1 MDLIEIYLKAFKDY
15 LHWLWNDQI
24 LISTNSLFGNY
35 FWGIAL
41 ISITFFIIQVV
52 IPWRKNQAVFRKQ
65 FWQDVFYM
73 YFNLFLF
80 YIIFFAGLSAVAE
93 SILRSTINTLNI
105 NDFEMFNM
113 GDLPIWTQ
121 LLIVF
126 IVSDFT
132 HWNIH
137 RMLHKY
143 SFLWRFHSVHHLD
156 TQLDVTTSL
165 RFHFGELLLSSLFKT
180 ILILFLGTPISV
192 FIFYEILLSA
202 CNQFHHSNIKL
213 SDNLDQ
219 ILSKFIVTPKYHT
232 NHHTVMKDSRNANY
246 SSILTIWDS
255 IFFTYKDA
263 KIEDRQYLGLDD
275 RSKEFGLIQY
285 IRHPFVKD
293 R

>member
-1 MDLIEIYLKAFKDY
+1 MIEILTNLKLIFFIMLFIILFIFESFYSERKWTSKRFFRLFFHVKIAIINTVIIRFPTIFLIIPSLMLITENQYGVLNNIDISFVLKAV
-15 LHWLWNDQI
+15 
-24 LISTNSLFGNY
+24 FGLLLLDLAYY
-35 FWGIAL
+35 FWH
-41 ISITFFIIQVV
+41 
-52 IPWRKNQAVFRKQ
+52 R
-65 FWQDVFYM
+65 
-73 YFNLFLF
+73 
-80 YIIFFAGLSAVAE
+80 
-93 SILRSTINTLNI
+93 LNHT
-105 NDFEMFNM
+105 N
-113 GDLPIWTQ
+113 
-121 LLIVF
+121 
-126 IVSDFT
+126 
-132 HWNIH
+132 
-137 RMLHKY
+137 

-180 ILILFLGTPISV
+180 ILILFLGAPISV

-285 IRHPFVKD
+285 IRHPFIKD

>member
-1 MDLIEIYLKAFKDY
+1 MIEILTNLK
-15 LHWLWNDQI
+15 
-24 LISTNSLFGNY
+24 
-35 FWGIAL
+35 
-41 ISITFFIIQVV
+41 
-52 IPWRKNQAVFRKQ
+52 
-65 FWQDVFYM
+65 
-73 YFNLFLF
+73 
-80 YIIFFAGLSAVAE
+80 IIFFIMIFIILFIFE
-93 SILRSTINTLNI
+93 SFYSEREWTSKRFFRLFFHVKIAIINTVIIRFPTIFLIIPSLMLITENQYGVLNNIDI
-105 NDFEMFNM
+105 NFALKALF
-113 GDLPIWTQ
+113 GLLLLDLAYYFW
-121 LLIVF
+121 
-126 IVSDFT
+126 
-132 HWNIH
+132 H
-137 RMLHKY
+137 RLNHTN

-213 SDNLDQ
+213 SGNLDQ

-232 NHHTVMKDSRNANY
+232 NHHTVIKDSRNANY

-263 KIEDRQYLGLDD
+263 KIEDREYLGLDD
-275 RSKEFGLIQY
+275 RSKEFGLMQY
-285 IRHPFVKD
+285 IKHPFIKD

>member
-1 MDLIEIYLKAFKDY
+1 MIEILTNLKLIFFVMLFIILFIFESFYSEREWTSKRFFRLFFHVKIAIINTVIIRFPTIFLIIPSLMLITENQYGVLNNIDISFALKAV
-15 LHWLWNDQI
+15 
-24 LISTNSLFGNY
+24 FGLLLLDLAYY
-35 FWGIAL
+35 FWH
-41 ISITFFIIQVV
+41 
-52 IPWRKNQAVFRKQ
+52 R
-65 FWQDVFYM
+65 
-73 YFNLFLF
+73 
-80 YIIFFAGLSAVAE
+80 
-93 SILRSTINTLNI
+93 LNHT
-105 NDFEMFNM
+105 N
-113 GDLPIWTQ
+113 
-121 LLIVF
+121 
-126 IVSDFT
+126 
-132 HWNIH
+132 
-137 RMLHKY
+137 

-156 TQLDVTTSL
+156 THLDVTTSL

-180 ILILFLGTPISV
+180 ILILLLGAPISV

-219 ILSKFIVTPKYHT
+219 ILNKFIVTPKYHT

-263 KIEDRQYLGLDD
+263 KIEDRQYLGLND

-285 IRHPFVKD
+285 IKHPFIKE

>member
-1 MDLIEIYLKAFKDY
+1 MIEILTNLK
-15 LHWLWNDQI
+15 
-24 LISTNSLFGNY
+24 LI
-35 FWGIAL
+35 
-41 ISITFFIIQVV
+41 FFIMLFI
-52 IPWRKNQAVFRKQ
+52 ILFIFESFYSERAWTSKRFFR
-65 FWQDVFYM
+65 
-73 YFNLFLF
+73 LFF
-80 YIIFFAGLSAVAE
+80 HTKIAI
-93 SILRSTINTLNI
+93 INTLIIRFPTIFLIIPSLMLITENQYGILNNI
-105 NDFEMFNM
+105 DVGFTLKAIF
-113 GDLPIWTQ
+113 GLLLLDLAYYFW
-121 LLIVF
+121 
-126 IVSDFT
+126 
-132 HWNIH
+132 H
-137 RMLHKY
+137 RLNHTN

-180 ILILFLGTPISV
+180 ILILFLGMPISV

-213 SDNLDQ
+213 SYTVDQ

-232 NHHTVMKDSRNANY
+232 NHHTVIKASRNANY

-263 KIEDRQYLGLDD
+263 TIEDRQYLGLDD

-285 IRHPFVKD
+285 IRHPFIKE

>member
-1 MDLIEIYLKAFKDY
+1 MIEILTNLKLIFFVMLFIILFILESLYSEREWTSKRVFRLFFHVKIAIINTVIIRFPTIFLIIPSLMLITENQYGILNNIDINFALKA
-15 LHWLWNDQI
+15 
-24 LISTNSLFGNY
+24 LFGLLLLDLAYY
-35 FWGIAL
+35 FWH
-41 ISITFFIIQVV
+41 
-52 IPWRKNQAVFRKQ
+52 R
-65 FWQDVFYM
+65 
-73 YFNLFLF
+73 
-80 YIIFFAGLSAVAE
+80 
-93 SILRSTINTLNI
+93 LNHT
-105 NDFEMFNM
+105 N
-113 GDLPIWTQ
+113 
-121 LLIVF
+121 
-126 IVSDFT
+126 
-132 HWNIH
+132 
-137 RMLHKY
+137 

-180 ILILFLGTPISV
+180 ILILFLGAPISV

-232 NHHTVMKDSRNANY
+232 NHHTVMKGSRNANY

-263 KIEDRQYLGLDD
+263 KIEDREYLGLDD

-285 IRHPFVKD
+285 IRHPFIKD

>member
-1 MDLIEIYLKAFKDY
+1 MIEILTNLKLIFFVMLFIILFIFESFYSEREWTSKRFFRLFFHVKIAIINTVIIRFPTIFLIIPSLMLITENQYGVLNNIDISFALKAV
-15 LHWLWNDQI
+15 
-24 LISTNSLFGNY
+24 FGLLLLDLAYY
-35 FWGIAL
+35 FWH
-41 ISITFFIIQVV
+41 
-52 IPWRKNQAVFRKQ
+52 R
-65 FWQDVFYM
+65 
-73 YFNLFLF
+73 
-80 YIIFFAGLSAVAE
+80 
-93 SILRSTINTLNI
+93 LNHT
-105 NDFEMFNM
+105 N
-113 GDLPIWTQ
+113 
-121 LLIVF
+121 
-126 IVSDFT
+126 
-132 HWNIH
+132 
-137 RMLHKY
+137 

-165 RFHFGELLLSSLFKT
+165 RFHFGELLLSSIFKT
-180 ILILFLGTPISV
+180 ILILFLGAPISV
-192 FIFYEILLSA
+192 FICYEILLSA

-285 IRHPFVKD
+285 IRHPFIKD

>member
-1 MDLIEIYLKAFKDY
+1 MIEILTNLKLIFFVMLFIILFIFESFYSEREWTSKRFFRLFFHVKIAIINTVIIRFPTIFLIIPSLMLITENQYGVLNNIDISFALKAV
-15 LHWLWNDQI
+15 
-24 LISTNSLFGNY
+24 FGLLLLDLAYY
-35 FWGIAL
+35 FWH
-41 ISITFFIIQVV
+41 
-52 IPWRKNQAVFRKQ
+52 R
-65 FWQDVFYM
+65 
-73 YFNLFLF
+73 
-80 YIIFFAGLSAVAE
+80 
-93 SILRSTINTLNI
+93 LNHT
-105 NDFEMFNM
+105 N
-113 GDLPIWTQ
+113 
-121 LLIVF
+121 
-126 IVSDFT
+126 
-132 HWNIH
+132 
-137 RMLHKY
+137 
-143 SFLWRFHSVHHLD
+143 SFLWMFHSVHHLD
-156 TQLDVTTSL
+156 THLDVTTSL

-180 ILILFLGTPISV
+180 ILILLLGAPISV

-219 ILSKFIVTPKYHT
+219 ILNKFIVTPKYHT

-285 IRHPFVKD
+285 IRHPFIKD

>member
-1 MDLIEIYLKAFKDY
+1 MIEILTNLKLIFFVMLFIILFIFESFYSEREWTSKRFFRLFFHVKIAIINTVIIRFPTIFLIIPSLMLITENQYGVLNNIDISFALKAV
-15 LHWLWNDQI
+15 
-24 LISTNSLFGNY
+24 FGLLLLDLAYY
-35 FWGIAL
+35 FWH
-41 ISITFFIIQVV
+41 
-52 IPWRKNQAVFRKQ
+52 R
-65 FWQDVFYM
+65 
-73 YFNLFLF
+73 
-80 YIIFFAGLSAVAE
+80 
-93 SILRSTINTLNI
+93 LNHT
-105 NDFEMFNM
+105 N
-113 GDLPIWTQ
+113 
-121 LLIVF
+121 
-126 IVSDFT
+126 
-132 HWNIH
+132 
-137 RMLHKY
+137 

-156 TQLDVTTSL
+156 THLYVTTSL

-285 IRHPFVKD
+285 IRHPFIKD

>member
-1 MDLIEIYLKAFKDY
+1 MIEILTNLKLIFFVMLFIILFIFESFYSEREWTSKRFFRLFFHVKIAIINTVIIRFPTIFLIIPSLMLITENQYGVLNNIDISFALKAV
-15 LHWLWNDQI
+15 
-24 LISTNSLFGNY
+24 FGLLLLDLAYY
-35 FWGIAL
+35 FWH
-41 ISITFFIIQVV
+41 
-52 IPWRKNQAVFRKQ
+52 R
-65 FWQDVFYM
+65 
-73 YFNLFLF
+73 
-80 YIIFFAGLSAVAE
+80 
-93 SILRSTINTLNI
+93 LNHT
-105 NDFEMFNM
+105 N
-113 GDLPIWTQ
+113 
-121 LLIVF
+121 
-126 IVSDFT
+126 
-132 HWNIH
+132 
-137 RMLHKY
+137 

-156 TQLDVTTSL
+156 THLDVTTSL

-180 ILILFLGTPISV
+180 ILILLLGAPISV

-285 IRHPFVKD
+285 IRHPFIKD

>member
-1 MDLIEIYLKAFKDY
+1 MIEILTNLKLIFFVMLFIILFIFESFYSEREWTSKRFFRLFFHVKIAIINTVIIRFPTIFLIIPSLMLITENQYGVLNNIDISFALKAV
-15 LHWLWNDQI
+15 
-24 LISTNSLFGNY
+24 FGLLLLDLAYY
-35 FWGIAL
+35 FWH
-41 ISITFFIIQVV
+41 
-52 IPWRKNQAVFRKQ
+52 R
-65 FWQDVFYM
+65 
-73 YFNLFLF
+73 
-80 YIIFFAGLSAVAE
+80 
-93 SILRSTINTLNI
+93 LNHT
-105 NDFEMFNM
+105 N
-113 GDLPIWTQ
+113 
-121 LLIVF
+121 
-126 IVSDFT
+126 
-132 HWNIH
+132 
-137 RMLHKY
+137 

-156 TQLDVTTSL
+156 THLDVTTSL

-219 ILSKFIVTPKYHT
+219 ILNKFIVTPKYHT

-285 IRHPFVKD
+285 IRHPFIKD

>member
-1 MDLIEIYLKAFKDY
+1 MIEILTNLKLIFFVMLFIILFIFESFYSEREWISKRFFRLFFHVKIAIINTVIIRFPTIFLIIPSLMLITENQYGVLNNIDISFALKAV
-15 LHWLWNDQI
+15 
-24 LISTNSLFGNY
+24 FGLLLLDLAYY
-35 FWGIAL
+35 FWH
-41 ISITFFIIQVV
+41 
-52 IPWRKNQAVFRKQ
+52 R
-65 FWQDVFYM
+65 
-73 YFNLFLF
+73 
-80 YIIFFAGLSAVAE
+80 
-93 SILRSTINTLNI
+93 LNHT
-105 NDFEMFNM
+105 N
-113 GDLPIWTQ
+113 
-121 LLIVF
+121 
-126 IVSDFT
+126 
-132 HWNIH
+132 
-137 RMLHKY
+137 

-180 ILILFLGTPISV
+180 ILILFLGAPISV

-219 ILSKFIVTPKYHT
+219 ILSKFIVTPRYHT

-246 SSILTIWDS
+246 SSILTVWDS

-263 KIEDRQYLGLDD
+263 TIEDRQYLGLDD

-285 IRHPFVKD
+285 IRHPFIKD